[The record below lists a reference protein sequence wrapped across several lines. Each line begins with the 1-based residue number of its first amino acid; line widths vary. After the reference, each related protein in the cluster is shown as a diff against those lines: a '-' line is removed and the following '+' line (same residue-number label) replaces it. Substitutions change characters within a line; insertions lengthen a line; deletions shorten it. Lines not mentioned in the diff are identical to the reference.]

1 VYTSSVLRGAPYT
14 FYKISFTKQKKKI
27 VFFFLIKGPKWVNTG
42 AGKEAAVGFKLKA
55 VLALFHLI
63 SNQISL

>member
-1 VYTSSVLRGAPYT
+1 
-14 FYKISFTKQKKKI
+14 
-27 VFFFLIKGPKWVNTG
+27 LIKGPKWVNTG